1 MLASPS
7 LCLAHSGCEQAGDTP
22 RSHNYQLDCS
32 CELVK
37 HAAVSACARPQ
48 RRVPDCH
55 IHGHHVRDA
64 EPTRQRR
71 ARDHPLLS
79 LRTRDCRSQIGGC
92 RPLAQREFLP
102 CVTMVRVR
110 CDYQTRYSYFYS
122 CTLYCRSTADLTLQI
137 STHRWTP
144 STSTLKSL
152 SSHRP
157 GGALDRPTGS
167 GDCRSEIFCL

>member
-1 MLASPS
+1 MQRDQRAGTLHVLASPS
-7 LCLAHSGCEQAGDTP
+7 LCGNERVTHQEATTCLQ
-22 RSHNYQLDCS
+22 
-32 CELVK
+32 LVK
-37 HAAVSACARPQ
+37 HAAVSACSLSAAYPTGRP
-48 RRVPDCH
+48 RSPCPGRGANV
-55 IHGHHVRDA
+55 

-71 ARDHPLLS
+71 ARDHRLS

-102 CVTMVRVR
+102 CVT

-152 SSHRP
+152 TLSSHRP

-167 GDCRSEIFCL
+167 GDWRSEIFCL

>member
-1 MLASPS
+1 MVCGNERVTHQEATTACSWSSMQPS
-7 LCLAHSGCEQAGDTP
+7 AL
-22 RSHNYQLDCS
+22 
-32 CELVK
+32 
-37 HAAVSACARPQ
+37 AAVSACSLSAAYPTGRP
-48 RRVPDCH
+48 RSPCPGR
-55 IHGHHVRDA
+55 GA
-64 EPTRQRR
+64 NATATRQRPSTSVAADSR
-71 ARDHPLLS
+71 L
-79 LRTRDCRSQIGGC
+79 QIPD
-92 RPLAQREFLP
+92 RRLQTP
-102 CVTMVRVR
+102 CPKRVFNHALRVR

-152 SSHRP
+152 PSHRL